1 MAVPSS
7 GELSLQSIANEM
19 LQDDYNAALG
29 YTNISL
35 GDMGSG
41 TSPYSINT
49 SSASYPNSAAP
60 HGMAEFYSYDNDASS
75 ATSFTSSVKGTS
87 GSVCSL
93 TQNVTLYH
101 NGAGSLPAVGDNVF
115 SDSGLTTAVA
125 GGYYRS
131 GSGNIEV
138 KVDFSFPTPI
148 NTGEVLSI
156 GVCL

>member
-7 GELSLQSIANEM
+7 GELSLQGIANEM

-75 ATSFTSSVKGTS
+75 ATSYLGSVKGS
-87 GSVCSL
+87 SFSVCL
-93 TQNVTLYH
+93 FPNNTTYYH
-101 NGAGSLPAVGDNVF
+101 NGSGSLPAVGDNVF
-115 SDSGLTTAVA
+115 SDLSLSTPLA
-125 GGYYRS
+125 GGWYRA
-131 GSGNIEV
+131 GTIRIQIYT
-138 KVDFSFPTPI
+138 DLSFPTPI
-148 NTGEVLSI
+148 NTGEVLS
-156 GVCL
+156 VVLC